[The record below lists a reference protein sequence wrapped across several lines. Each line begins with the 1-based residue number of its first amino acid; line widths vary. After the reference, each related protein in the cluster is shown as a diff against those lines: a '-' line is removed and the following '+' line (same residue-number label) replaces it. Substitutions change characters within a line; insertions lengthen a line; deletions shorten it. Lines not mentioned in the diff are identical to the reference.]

1 MHCQIISYP
10 VSILLEIDVGVG
22 ATQVCQSLA
31 DYNTAEA
38 LPAGANVLPDDSV
51 DNGDRAYV
59 AVSLVMM
66 VPDDSPPI
74 NLSPATVT
82 LTILDNDFGEQLCS
96 VYFSQLYM

>member
-1 MHCQIISYP
+1 M
-10 VSILLEIDVGVG
+10 LEIDVSGG
-22 ATQVCQSLA
+22 AIQACQSLA

-38 LPAGANVLPDDSV
+38 LPEGANVLPDDSV